1 MSEQLSKEELVIA
14 TTLHHEHRSIVKSLF
29 STSKIPIKLFS
40 NGTLYTERSDP
51 LSHEATRQ
59 INIKGATVRY
69 HFADEGQR
77 FTYRVSTIISLVSS
91 LLFFGLTMA
100 WTDRI
105 LMGELGNGAEDLQ
118 EHFLYFWP
126 ILLWISIDFL
136 RDRIGKQER
145 LEITYEK
152 GKTITLRGNLP
163 FQGEHNFSA
172 VMITIGIATSAI
184 VLSPEDDLSILLF
197 GILLWSALL
206 YSSFTVLR
214 WFLASQE
221 GDKERNHQ
229 ELIQFY
235 FAIMNIKEGEIK
247 KAFGDEEFRYYLI
260 YILVATLAIA
270 AALIGSGTGI
280 GTSLRHSLF
289 HVVSIGTSSGFVT
302 TNYRDYSNGGD
313 WPLVTHLIIFVL
325 MIVGASAGS
334 TAGGLKLLR
343 VTLAFK
349 VAMRELVKIAQP
361 RKIDQIRMNGEV
373 VERNQIGLIV
383 GMLIVWVGLFGLS
396 SIILAIF
403 MPDNTF
409 ESVITVVAS
418 SLGNTGP
425 ALGEYGP
432 HDTWASMNS
441 GALIITSILMWF
453 GRLELLTAVILIH
466 PHTWRKEEKVQSDR
480 SAIALYRRLMEDDDK
495 D

>member
-69 HFADEGQR
+69 HFANEGQR
-77 FTYRVSTIISLVSS
+77 FTYRVSTIISLIAS
-91 LLFFGLTMA
+91 LFFFGLTME

-105 LMGELGNGAEDLQ
+105 LTGDLGNGAEDLQ
-118 EHFLYFWP
+118 EHLLYFWP

-229 ELIQFY
+229 DLIQFY

-247 KAFGDEEFRYYLI
+247 AEYFDNEDEFQNIIDMKEKLTEYQKILDQSKASKDIFNSNSPSLVVIAIGATTENLMKRACDSMGITRKKNARPTLQTFIHEYQTKAKMADKNISQLNLIREYRNRATHSFNIDWDESMIVMKQFTNFVEWYAEEF
-260 YILVATLAIA
+260 
-270 AALIGSGTGI
+270 
-280 GTSLRHSLF
+280 
-289 HVVSIGTSSGFVT
+289 
-302 TNYRDYSNGGD
+302 
-313 WPLVTHLIIFVL
+313 
-325 MIVGASAGS
+325 
-334 TAGGLKLLR
+334 
-343 VTLAFK
+343 
-349 VAMRELVKIAQP
+349 E
-361 RKIDQIRMNGEV
+361 
-373 VERNQIGLIV
+373 
-383 GMLIVWVGLFGLS
+383 
-396 SIILAIF
+396 
-403 MPDNTF
+403 
-409 ESVITVVAS
+409 VAS
-418 SLGNTGP
+418 S
-425 ALGEYGP
+425 
-432 HDTWASMNS
+432 D
-441 GALIITSILMWF
+441 
-453 GRLELLTAVILIH
+453 
-466 PHTWRKEEKVQSDR
+466 
-480 SAIALYRRLMEDDDK
+480 
-495 D
+495 

>member
-197 GILLWSALL
+197 GIFLWSALL
-206 YSSFTVLR
+206 YSLFSVLR

-221 GDKERNHQ
+221 KDSERSHQ
-229 ELIQFY
+229 DLIQFY

-247 KAFGDEEFRYYLI
+247 AEHFDDKGDFQNIIDMKEKLSDYKTILEQSKASKDIFNSNSPSLIVIAIGATTENLMKRACDSMGITRKKNARPTLQTFIHEYQTKAKMADKNISQLNLIREYRNRATHSFNIDWDE
-260 YILVATLAIA
+260 
-270 AALIGSGTGI
+270 S
-280 GTSLRHSLF
+280 
-289 HVVSIGTSSGFVT
+289 
-302 TNYRDYSNGGD
+302 
-313 WPLVTHLIIFVL
+313 
-325 MIVGASAGS
+325 MIVMKQFTNFVEWYAGKFEVTSA
-334 TAGGLKLLR
+334 
-343 VTLAFK
+343 
-349 VAMRELVKIAQP
+349 
-361 RKIDQIRMNGEV
+361 D
-373 VERNQIGLIV
+373 
-383 GMLIVWVGLFGLS
+383 
-396 SIILAIF
+396 
-403 MPDNTF
+403 
-409 ESVITVVAS
+409 
-418 SLGNTGP
+418 
-425 ALGEYGP
+425 
-432 HDTWASMNS
+432 
-441 GALIITSILMWF
+441 
-453 GRLELLTAVILIH
+453 
-466 PHTWRKEEKVQSDR
+466 
-480 SAIALYRRLMEDDDK
+480 
-495 D
+495 

>member
-197 GILLWSALL
+197 GVLLWSALL
-206 YSSFTVLR
+206 YSLFSVLR

-221 GDKERNHQ
+221 KDSERSHQ
-229 ELIQFY
+229 DLIQFY

-247 KAFGDEEFRYYLI
+247 AEHFDDKSDFQNIIDMKEKLSDYKAILDQSKASKEIFTSNSPSLIVIAIGATTENLMKRACDSMGITRKKNARPTLQTFIHEYQTKAKMADKNISQLNLIREYRNRATHSFNIDWDE
-260 YILVATLAIA
+260 
-270 AALIGSGTGI
+270 S
-280 GTSLRHSLF
+280 
-289 HVVSIGTSSGFVT
+289 
-302 TNYRDYSNGGD
+302 
-313 WPLVTHLIIFVL
+313 
-325 MIVGASAGS
+325 MIVMKQFTNFVEWYAEKFEVSSA
-334 TAGGLKLLR
+334 
-343 VTLAFK
+343 
-349 VAMRELVKIAQP
+349 
-361 RKIDQIRMNGEV
+361 D
-373 VERNQIGLIV
+373 
-383 GMLIVWVGLFGLS
+383 
-396 SIILAIF
+396 
-403 MPDNTF
+403 
-409 ESVITVVAS
+409 
-418 SLGNTGP
+418 
-425 ALGEYGP
+425 
-432 HDTWASMNS
+432 
-441 GALIITSILMWF
+441 
-453 GRLELLTAVILIH
+453 
-466 PHTWRKEEKVQSDR
+466 
-480 SAIALYRRLMEDDDK
+480 
-495 D
+495 

>member
-1 MSEQLSKEELVIA
+1 MSEQLPKEELVIA

-118 EHFLYFWP
+118 EHLLYFWP

-184 VLSPEDDLSILLF
+184 VLSPEDDLSVLLF

-206 YSSFTVLR
+206 YSLFSVLR

-221 GDKERNHQ
+221 RDSERSHQ
-229 ELIQFY
+229 DLIQFY

-247 KAFGDEEFRYYLI
+247 AEHFDDQGDFQNIIDMKEKLAEYKAILDQSKASKEIFTSNSPSLIVIAIGATTENLMKRACDSMGITRKKNARPTLQTFIHEYQTKSKLPDKNVSQLNLIREYRNRATHSFNIDWDE
-260 YILVATLAIA
+260 
-270 AALIGSGTGI
+270 S
-280 GTSLRHSLF
+280 
-289 HVVSIGTSSGFVT
+289 
-302 TNYRDYSNGGD
+302 
-313 WPLVTHLIIFVL
+313 
-325 MIVGASAGS
+325 MIVMKQFTNFVEWYAVEFE
-334 TAGGLKLLR
+334 
-343 VTLAFK
+343 VT
-349 VAMRELVKIAQP
+349 
-361 RKIDQIRMNGEV
+361 
-373 VERNQIGLIV
+373 
-383 GMLIVWVGLFGLS
+383 
-396 SIILAIF
+396 
-403 MPDNTF
+403 
-409 ESVITVVAS
+409 SV
-418 SLGNTGP
+418 
-425 ALGEYGP
+425 
-432 HDTWASMNS
+432 D
-441 GALIITSILMWF
+441 
-453 GRLELLTAVILIH
+453 
-466 PHTWRKEEKVQSDR
+466 
-480 SAIALYRRLMEDDDK
+480 
-495 D
+495 

>member
-1 MSEQLSKEELVIA
+1 MSEQLPKEELVIA

-126 ILLWISIDFL
+126 MLLWISIDFF

-152 GKTITLRGNLP
+152 GKTISLRGNLP

-172 VMITIGIATSAI
+172 VMITIGIATSAV
-184 VLSPEDDLSILLF
+184 VLSPEDDLSVLLF
-197 GILLWSALL
+197 GIFLWSALL
-206 YSSFTVLR
+206 YSLFSVLR
-214 WFLASQE
+214 WFLAS
-221 GDKERNHQ
+221 KERDSERSHQ
-229 ELIQFY
+229 DLIQFY

-247 KAFGDEEFRYYLI
+247 AEHFDDQGDFQNIIDMKEKLSDYKAILDQSKASKEIFTSNSPSLIVIAIGATTENLMKRACDSMGITRKKNARPTLQTFIHEYQTKAKMADKNISQLNLIREYRNRATHNFNIDWDE
-260 YILVATLAIA
+260 
-270 AALIGSGTGI
+270 S
-280 GTSLRHSLF
+280 
-289 HVVSIGTSSGFVT
+289 
-302 TNYRDYSNGGD
+302 
-313 WPLVTHLIIFVL
+313 
-325 MIVGASAGS
+325 MIVMKQF
-334 TAGGLKLLR
+334 TN
-343 VTLAFK
+343 F
-349 VAMRELVKIAQP
+349 
-361 RKIDQIRMNGEV
+361 
-373 VERNQIGLIV
+373 VE
-383 GMLIVWVGLFGLS
+383 WY
-396 SIILAIF
+396 AEK
-403 MPDNTF
+403 F
-409 ESVITVVAS
+409 EIAS
-418 SLGNTGP
+418 S
-425 ALGEYGP
+425 
-432 HDTWASMNS
+432 D
-441 GALIITSILMWF
+441 
-453 GRLELLTAVILIH
+453 
-466 PHTWRKEEKVQSDR
+466 
-480 SAIALYRRLMEDDDK
+480 
-495 D
+495 

>member
-91 LLFFGLTMA
+91 LLFFGLAMA

-197 GILLWSALL
+197 GIFLWSALL
-206 YSSFTVLR
+206 YSLFSVLR

-221 GDKERNHQ
+221 KDSERSHQ
-229 ELIQFY
+229 DLVQFY

-247 KAFGDEEFRYYLI
+247 AEHFDDKGDFQNIIDMKEKLSDYKTILEQSKASKDIFNSNSPSLIVIAIGATTENLMKRACDSMGITRKKNARPTLQTFIHEYQTKAKMADKNISQLNLIREYRNRATHSFNIDWDE
-260 YILVATLAIA
+260 
-270 AALIGSGTGI
+270 S
-280 GTSLRHSLF
+280 
-289 HVVSIGTSSGFVT
+289 
-302 TNYRDYSNGGD
+302 
-313 WPLVTHLIIFVL
+313 
-325 MIVGASAGS
+325 MIVMKQFTNFVEWYAGKFEVTSA
-334 TAGGLKLLR
+334 
-343 VTLAFK
+343 
-349 VAMRELVKIAQP
+349 
-361 RKIDQIRMNGEV
+361 D
-373 VERNQIGLIV
+373 
-383 GMLIVWVGLFGLS
+383 
-396 SIILAIF
+396 
-403 MPDNTF
+403 
-409 ESVITVVAS
+409 
-418 SLGNTGP
+418 
-425 ALGEYGP
+425 
-432 HDTWASMNS
+432 
-441 GALIITSILMWF
+441 
-453 GRLELLTAVILIH
+453 
-466 PHTWRKEEKVQSDR
+466 
-480 SAIALYRRLMEDDDK
+480 
-495 D
+495 

>member
-197 GILLWSALL
+197 GIFLWSALL
-206 YSSFTVLR
+206 YSLFSVLR

-221 GDKERNHQ
+221 KDSERSHQ
-229 ELIQFY
+229 DLIQFY

-247 KAFGDEEFRYYLI
+247 AEHFDDKGDFQNIIDMKEKLSDYKTILEQSKASKDIFNSNSPSLIVIAIGATTENLMKRACDSMGITRKKNARPTLQTFIHEYQTKAKMADKNISQLNLIREYRNRATHSFNIDWDE
-260 YILVATLAIA
+260 
-270 AALIGSGTGI
+270 S
-280 GTSLRHSLF
+280 
-289 HVVSIGTSSGFVT
+289 
-302 TNYRDYSNGGD
+302 
-313 WPLVTHLIIFVL
+313 
-325 MIVGASAGS
+325 MIVMKQFTNFVEWYAEKFEVTSA
-334 TAGGLKLLR
+334 
-343 VTLAFK
+343 
-349 VAMRELVKIAQP
+349 
-361 RKIDQIRMNGEV
+361 D
-373 VERNQIGLIV
+373 
-383 GMLIVWVGLFGLS
+383 
-396 SIILAIF
+396 
-403 MPDNTF
+403 
-409 ESVITVVAS
+409 
-418 SLGNTGP
+418 
-425 ALGEYGP
+425 
-432 HDTWASMNS
+432 
-441 GALIITSILMWF
+441 
-453 GRLELLTAVILIH
+453 
-466 PHTWRKEEKVQSDR
+466 
-480 SAIALYRRLMEDDDK
+480 
-495 D
+495 

>member
-1 MSEQLSKEELVIA
+1 MSEQLPKEELVIA

-105 LMGELGNGAEDLQ
+105 LMGELGNGAGDLQ
-118 EHFLYFWP
+118 EHLLYFWP

-172 VMITIGIATSAI
+172 VLITIGIAASTI

-197 GILLWSALL
+197 GIFLWSALL
-206 YSSFTVLR
+206 YSLFSVLR

-221 GDKERNHQ
+221 RDKERSHQ
-229 ELIQFY
+229 DLIQFY

-247 KAFGDEEFRYYLI
+247 AEHFDDKGDFQNIIDLKEKLTEYKEILDESKASKEIFTSNSPSLIVIAIGATTENLMKRACDSMGITRKKNARPTLQTFIHEYQTKAKLADKNISQLNLIREYRNRATHSFNIDWDESMIVMKQFTNFVEWYSEEF
-260 YILVATLAIA
+260 
-270 AALIGSGTGI
+270 GGI
-280 GTSLRHSLF
+280 
-289 HVVSIGTSSGFVT
+289 
-302 TNYRDYSNGGD
+302 
-313 WPLVTHLIIFVL
+313 P
-325 MIVGASAGS
+325 
-334 TAGGLKLLR
+334 TAK
-343 VTLAFK
+343 
-349 VAMRELVKIAQP
+349 
-361 RKIDQIRMNGEV
+361 
-373 VERNQIGLIV
+373 
-383 GMLIVWVGLFGLS
+383 
-396 SIILAIF
+396 
-403 MPDNTF
+403 DNP
-409 ESVITVVAS
+409 
-418 SLGNTGP
+418 N
-425 ALGEYGP
+425 
-432 HDTWASMNS
+432 
-441 GALIITSILMWF
+441 
-453 GRLELLTAVILIH
+453 
-466 PHTWRKEEKVQSDR
+466 
-480 SAIALYRRLMEDDDK
+480 
-495 D
+495 

>member
-69 HFADEGQR
+69 HFANEGQR
-77 FTYRVSTIISLVSS
+77 FTYRVSTIISLIAS
-91 LLFFGLTMA
+91 LFFFGLTME

-105 LMGELGNGAEDLQ
+105 LTGDLGNGAEDLQ
-118 EHFLYFWP
+118 EHLLYFWP

-247 KAFGDEEFRYYLI
+247 AEYFENEDEFQNIIDMKEKLTEYQKILDQSKASKDIFNSNSPSLVVIAIGATTENLMKRACDSMGITRKKNARPTLQTFIHEYQTKAKMADKNISQLNLIREYRNRATHSFNIDWDESMIVMKQFTNFVEWYAEEF
-260 YILVATLAIA
+260 
-270 AALIGSGTGI
+270 
-280 GTSLRHSLF
+280 
-289 HVVSIGTSSGFVT
+289 
-302 TNYRDYSNGGD
+302 
-313 WPLVTHLIIFVL
+313 
-325 MIVGASAGS
+325 
-334 TAGGLKLLR
+334 
-343 VTLAFK
+343 
-349 VAMRELVKIAQP
+349 E
-361 RKIDQIRMNGEV
+361 
-373 VERNQIGLIV
+373 
-383 GMLIVWVGLFGLS
+383 
-396 SIILAIF
+396 
-403 MPDNTF
+403 
-409 ESVITVVAS
+409 VAS
-418 SLGNTGP
+418 S
-425 ALGEYGP
+425 
-432 HDTWASMNS
+432 D
-441 GALIITSILMWF
+441 
-453 GRLELLTAVILIH
+453 
-466 PHTWRKEEKVQSDR
+466 
-480 SAIALYRRLMEDDDK
+480 
-495 D
+495 

>member
-197 GILLWSALL
+197 GIFLWSALL
-206 YSSFTVLR
+206 YSLFSVLR

-221 GDKERNHQ
+221 KDSERSHQ
-229 ELIQFY
+229 DLIQFY

-247 KAFGDEEFRYYLI
+247 AEHFDDKGDFQNIIDMKEKLSDYKTILDQSKASKDIFTSNSPSLIVIAIGATTENLMKRACDSMGITRKKNARPTLQTFIHEYQTKAKMADKNISQLNLIREYRNRATHSFNIDWDE
-260 YILVATLAIA
+260 
-270 AALIGSGTGI
+270 S
-280 GTSLRHSLF
+280 
-289 HVVSIGTSSGFVT
+289 
-302 TNYRDYSNGGD
+302 
-313 WPLVTHLIIFVL
+313 
-325 MIVGASAGS
+325 MIVMKQFTNFVEWYAEKFEVTSA
-334 TAGGLKLLR
+334 
-343 VTLAFK
+343 
-349 VAMRELVKIAQP
+349 
-361 RKIDQIRMNGEV
+361 D
-373 VERNQIGLIV
+373 
-383 GMLIVWVGLFGLS
+383 
-396 SIILAIF
+396 
-403 MPDNTF
+403 
-409 ESVITVVAS
+409 
-418 SLGNTGP
+418 
-425 ALGEYGP
+425 
-432 HDTWASMNS
+432 
-441 GALIITSILMWF
+441 
-453 GRLELLTAVILIH
+453 
-466 PHTWRKEEKVQSDR
+466 
-480 SAIALYRRLMEDDDK
+480 
-495 D
+495 

>member
-197 GILLWSALL
+197 GVLLWSALL
-206 YSSFTVLR
+206 YSLFSVLR

-221 GDKERNHQ
+221 KDSERSHQ
-229 ELIQFY
+229 DLVQFY

-247 KAFGDEEFRYYLI
+247 AEHFDDKGDFQNIIDMKEKLSDYKAILDQSKASKDIFTSNSPSLIVIAIGATTENLMKRACDSMGITRKKNARPTLQTFIHEYQTKAKMADKNISQLNLIREYRNRATHSFNIDWDE
-260 YILVATLAIA
+260 
-270 AALIGSGTGI
+270 S
-280 GTSLRHSLF
+280 
-289 HVVSIGTSSGFVT
+289 
-302 TNYRDYSNGGD
+302 
-313 WPLVTHLIIFVL
+313 
-325 MIVGASAGS
+325 MIVMKQFTNFVEWYAGKFEVTSA
-334 TAGGLKLLR
+334 
-343 VTLAFK
+343 
-349 VAMRELVKIAQP
+349 
-361 RKIDQIRMNGEV
+361 D
-373 VERNQIGLIV
+373 
-383 GMLIVWVGLFGLS
+383 
-396 SIILAIF
+396 
-403 MPDNTF
+403 
-409 ESVITVVAS
+409 
-418 SLGNTGP
+418 
-425 ALGEYGP
+425 
-432 HDTWASMNS
+432 
-441 GALIITSILMWF
+441 
-453 GRLELLTAVILIH
+453 
-466 PHTWRKEEKVQSDR
+466 
-480 SAIALYRRLMEDDDK
+480 
-495 D
+495 

>member
-69 HFADEGQR
+69 HFANEGQR
-77 FTYRVSTIISLVSS
+77 FTYRVSTIISLIAS
-91 LLFFGLTMA
+91 LFFFGLTME

-105 LMGELGNGAEDLQ
+105 LTGDLGNGAEDLQ
-118 EHFLYFWP
+118 EHLLYFWP

-229 ELIQFY
+229 DLIQFY

-247 KAFGDEEFRYYLI
+247 AEYFDNEDEFQNIIDMKEKLTEYQKILDQSKASKDIFNSNSPSLVVIAIGASTENLMKRACDSMGITRKKNARPTLQTFIHEYQTKAKMADKNISQLNLIREYRNRATHSFNIDWDESMIVMKQFTNFVEWYAEEF
-260 YILVATLAIA
+260 
-270 AALIGSGTGI
+270 
-280 GTSLRHSLF
+280 
-289 HVVSIGTSSGFVT
+289 
-302 TNYRDYSNGGD
+302 
-313 WPLVTHLIIFVL
+313 
-325 MIVGASAGS
+325 
-334 TAGGLKLLR
+334 
-343 VTLAFK
+343 
-349 VAMRELVKIAQP
+349 E
-361 RKIDQIRMNGEV
+361 
-373 VERNQIGLIV
+373 
-383 GMLIVWVGLFGLS
+383 
-396 SIILAIF
+396 
-403 MPDNTF
+403 
-409 ESVITVVAS
+409 VAS
-418 SLGNTGP
+418 S
-425 ALGEYGP
+425 
-432 HDTWASMNS
+432 D
-441 GALIITSILMWF
+441 
-453 GRLELLTAVILIH
+453 
-466 PHTWRKEEKVQSDR
+466 
-480 SAIALYRRLMEDDDK
+480 
-495 D
+495 

>member
-1 MSEQLSKEELVIA
+1 MSEQLPKEELVIA

-118 EHFLYFWP
+118 EHLLYFWP

-152 GKTITLRGNLP
+152 GKTISLRGNLP

-184 VLSPEDDLSILLF
+184 VLSPEDDLSVLLF
-197 GILLWSALL
+197 GIFLWSALL
-206 YSSFTVLR
+206 YSLFSVLR

-221 GDKERNHQ
+221 RYSERSHQ
-229 ELIQFY
+229 DLIQFY

-247 KAFGDEEFRYYLI
+247 AEHFDDKGDFQNIIDMKEKLSDYKAILDQSKASKEIFTSNSPSLIVIAIGATTENLMKRGCDSMGITRKKNARPTLQTFIHEYQTMAKMADKNITQLNLIREYRNRATHSFNIDWDESMIVMKQFTNFVEWYSEEF
-260 YILVATLAIA
+260 
-270 AALIGSGTGI
+270 GGI
-280 GTSLRHSLF
+280 
-289 HVVSIGTSSGFVT
+289 
-302 TNYRDYSNGGD
+302 
-313 WPLVTHLIIFVL
+313 
-325 MIVGASAGS
+325 S
-334 TAGGLKLLR
+334 TAK
-343 VTLAFK
+343 
-349 VAMRELVKIAQP
+349 
-361 RKIDQIRMNGEV
+361 
-373 VERNQIGLIV
+373 
-383 GMLIVWVGLFGLS
+383 
-396 SIILAIF
+396 
-403 MPDNTF
+403 DN
-409 ESVITVVAS
+409 
-418 SLGNTGP
+418 LN
-425 ALGEYGP
+425 
-432 HDTWASMNS
+432 
-441 GALIITSILMWF
+441 
-453 GRLELLTAVILIH
+453 
-466 PHTWRKEEKVQSDR
+466 
-480 SAIALYRRLMEDDDK
+480 
-495 D
+495 

>member
-247 KAFGDEEFRYYLI
+247 AEYFENEDEFQNIIDMKEKLTEYQKILDQSKASKDIFNSNSPSLVVIAIGATTENLMKRACDSMGITRKKNARPTLQTFIHEYQTKAKMADKNISQLNLIREYRNRATHSFNIDWDE
-260 YILVATLAIA
+260 
-270 AALIGSGTGI
+270 S
-280 GTSLRHSLF
+280 
-289 HVVSIGTSSGFVT
+289 
-302 TNYRDYSNGGD
+302 
-313 WPLVTHLIIFVL
+313 
-325 MIVGASAGS
+325 MIVMKQFTNFVEWYAEKFEVTSA
-334 TAGGLKLLR
+334 
-343 VTLAFK
+343 
-349 VAMRELVKIAQP
+349 
-361 RKIDQIRMNGEV
+361 D
-373 VERNQIGLIV
+373 
-383 GMLIVWVGLFGLS
+383 
-396 SIILAIF
+396 
-403 MPDNTF
+403 
-409 ESVITVVAS
+409 
-418 SLGNTGP
+418 
-425 ALGEYGP
+425 
-432 HDTWASMNS
+432 
-441 GALIITSILMWF
+441 
-453 GRLELLTAVILIH
+453 
-466 PHTWRKEEKVQSDR
+466 
-480 SAIALYRRLMEDDDK
+480 
-495 D
+495 

>member
-69 HFADEGQR
+69 HFANEGQR

-197 GILLWSALL
+197 GVLLWSALL
-206 YSSFTVLR
+206 YSLFSVLR

-221 GDKERNHQ
+221 KDSERSHQ
-229 ELIQFY
+229 DLIQFY

-247 KAFGDEEFRYYLI
+247 AEHFDDKSDFQNIIDMKEKLSDYKAILDQSKASKEIFTSNSPSLIVIAIGATTENLMKRACDSMGITRKKNARPTLQTFIHEYQTKAKIADKNISQLNLIREYRNRATHSFNIDWDESMIVMKQFTNFVEWYAQEFE
-260 YILVATLAIA
+260 V
-270 AALIGSGTGI
+270 
-280 GTSLRHSLF
+280 
-289 HVVSIGTSSGFVT
+289 TSS
-302 TNYRDYSNGGD
+302 D
-313 WPLVTHLIIFVL
+313 
-325 MIVGASAGS
+325 
-334 TAGGLKLLR
+334 
-343 VTLAFK
+343 
-349 VAMRELVKIAQP
+349 
-361 RKIDQIRMNGEV
+361 
-373 VERNQIGLIV
+373 
-383 GMLIVWVGLFGLS
+383 
-396 SIILAIF
+396 
-403 MPDNTF
+403 
-409 ESVITVVAS
+409 
-418 SLGNTGP
+418 
-425 ALGEYGP
+425 
-432 HDTWASMNS
+432 
-441 GALIITSILMWF
+441 
-453 GRLELLTAVILIH
+453 
-466 PHTWRKEEKVQSDR
+466 
-480 SAIALYRRLMEDDDK
+480 
-495 D
+495 

>member
-206 YSSFTVLR
+206 YSLFSVLR

-221 GDKERNHQ
+221 KDSERSHQ

-247 KAFGDEEFRYYLI
+247 AEHFDDKGDFQNIIDMKEKLSDYKAILDQSKASKDIFTSNSPSLIVIAIGATTENLMKRACDSMGITRKKNARPTLQTFIHEYQTKAKMADKNISQLNLIREYRNRATHSFNIDWDE
-260 YILVATLAIA
+260 
-270 AALIGSGTGI
+270 S
-280 GTSLRHSLF
+280 
-289 HVVSIGTSSGFVT
+289 
-302 TNYRDYSNGGD
+302 
-313 WPLVTHLIIFVL
+313 
-325 MIVGASAGS
+325 MIVMKQFTNFVEWYAEKFEVTSA
-334 TAGGLKLLR
+334 
-343 VTLAFK
+343 
-349 VAMRELVKIAQP
+349 
-361 RKIDQIRMNGEV
+361 D
-373 VERNQIGLIV
+373 
-383 GMLIVWVGLFGLS
+383 
-396 SIILAIF
+396 
-403 MPDNTF
+403 
-409 ESVITVVAS
+409 
-418 SLGNTGP
+418 
-425 ALGEYGP
+425 
-432 HDTWASMNS
+432 
-441 GALIITSILMWF
+441 
-453 GRLELLTAVILIH
+453 
-466 PHTWRKEEKVQSDR
+466 
-480 SAIALYRRLMEDDDK
+480 
-495 D
+495 

>member
-1 MSEQLSKEELVIA
+1 MSEQLPKEELVIA

-152 GKTITLRGNLP
+152 GKTISLRGNLP

-197 GILLWSALL
+197 GIFLWSALL
-206 YSSFTVLR
+206 YSLFSVLR

-221 GDKERNHQ
+221 TDSERSHQ
-229 ELIQFY
+229 DLIQFY
-235 FAIMNIKEGEIK
+235 FAIINIKEGEIK
-247 KAFGDEEFRYYLI
+247 AEHFDDKGDFQNIINMKEKLSDYKAILDQSKASKDIFTSNSPSLIVIAIGATTENLMKRACDSMGITRKKNARPTLQTFIHEYQTKAKMADKNISQLNLIREYRNRATHSFNIDWDE
-260 YILVATLAIA
+260 
-270 AALIGSGTGI
+270 S
-280 GTSLRHSLF
+280 
-289 HVVSIGTSSGFVT
+289 
-302 TNYRDYSNGGD
+302 
-313 WPLVTHLIIFVL
+313 
-325 MIVGASAGS
+325 MIVMKQFTNFVEWYAEKFEVTSA
-334 TAGGLKLLR
+334 
-343 VTLAFK
+343 
-349 VAMRELVKIAQP
+349 
-361 RKIDQIRMNGEV
+361 D
-373 VERNQIGLIV
+373 
-383 GMLIVWVGLFGLS
+383 
-396 SIILAIF
+396 
-403 MPDNTF
+403 
-409 ESVITVVAS
+409 
-418 SLGNTGP
+418 
-425 ALGEYGP
+425 
-432 HDTWASMNS
+432 
-441 GALIITSILMWF
+441 
-453 GRLELLTAVILIH
+453 
-466 PHTWRKEEKVQSDR
+466 
-480 SAIALYRRLMEDDDK
+480 
-495 D
+495 